1 MPNDPKPKRKVVE
14 RMNRTLIK
22 LDSGE
27 FIRMPQLHAR
37 DKNLTITTKTNRSSG
52 KLKKTNEQTDR
63 FEEEGHNRYTS
74 ARSIKTSKYDKAGN
88 AKKTVEIGFERKYG
102 PKFDDL
108 DLKKTVTKNGKVKEK
123 DLNYIDARRLNK
135 MNIK

>member
-1 MPNDPKPKRKVVE
+1 MPNDTKPKRKVVE
-14 RMNRTLIK
+14 RMDRTLTR
-22 LDSGE
+22 LDSGK
-27 FIRMPQLHAR
+27 FVRMPQLHAR

-52 KLKKTNEQTDR
+52 NLKKTQEQTDR
-63 FEEEGHNRYTS
+63 FEEEGHNKYTS

-102 PKFDDL
+102 PKSDDL
-108 DLKKTVTKNGKVKEK
+108 DLKKTVTKGGKVKEK
-123 DLNYIDARRLNK
+123 DLNFIDTRRLNK